1 MKLLDQV
8 CHVIRMKHYSY
19 RTEESY
25 VNWIKRFILY
35 HKKRHPKDMGER
47 EIAQF
52 ISHLAVTGNV
62 AASTQNQALNAIV
75 FLYKQVLRIDLGDF
89 GKMERAKRSRRL
101 PSVLTR
107 NEVKQILC
115 LLEGA
120 NAIKAGLLYGCGL
133 RLRECLRLR
142 VKDID
147 FQQNM
152 LIVRC
157 GKGNKDRRTM
167 LPDYLKPLLESH
179 LKKVKIL
186 HERDLKLGFG
196 EVYLPFAL
204 ERKYPRAPK
213 EWGWQYVFPS
223 QKISTDPRSQK
234 QRRHHASESSIQR
247 AICQAARNA
256 GIYKRVGPHVL
267 RHSFATHLLEDG
279 YDIRTIQDLLGHKD
293 VSTTMI
299 YTHVINKGG
308 MGVKSPIDTLNLS

>member
-89 GKMERAKRSRRL
+89 GKMERAKRSKRL
-101 PSVLTR
+101 PSVLTK
-107 NEVKQILC
+107 NEVKQILF

-167 LPDYLKPLLESH
+167 LPDDLKPLLESH

-213 EWGWQYVFPS
+213 EWGWQYVFPYLS
-223 QKISTDPRSQK
+223 
-234 QRRHHASESSIQR
+234 
-247 AICQAARNA
+247 
-256 GIYKRVGPHVL
+256 
-267 RHSFATHLLEDG
+267 ATV
-279 YDIRTIQDLLGHKD
+279 RFPNT
-293 VSTTMI
+293 
-299 YTHVINKGG
+299 
-308 MGVKSPIDTLNLS
+308 